1 MVKLDLTNT
10 IEKIDFKNYE
20 EKVKEINKMIN
31 EKTGKGNDFL
41 GWTTWPTDYDKEEF
55 NRIKEAA
62 KEIRDNYDVLVV
74 AGIGGSYLG
83 ARCAI
88 EALRGLYSN
97 DKLEIIY
104 LGNTLSS
111 TYISQVLK
119 YLEKKNFAI
128 NVISKS

>member
-1 MVKLDLTNT
+1 MIKLDLTNV
-10 IEKIDFKNYE
+10 IENIPFADYE
-20 EKVKEINKMIN
+20 ERVKQINKMIN
-31 EKTGKGNDFL
+31 EKTGAGNDFL

-55 NRIKEAA
+55 VRIKKAA

-88 EALRGLYSN
+88 EALRGLYPN

-104 LGNTLSS
+104 FGNTLSA
-111 TYISQVLK
+111 TYIAQV
-119 YLEKKNFAI
+119 
-128 NVISKS
+128 